1 MFRGWKRPEK
11 GFFDEMERQFEEM
24 DKLMTQ
30 MMQSMGREPLV
41 YGFSLQVGPDGVPH
55 IERFGNVRPMD
66 VSGSGN
72 VREPFTSSILDDKN
86 NELKITAEM
95 PGIRKEEIQVNAAE
109 DEITIK
115 ADGERKYYKNLKTPS
130 LIDPESASAKYN
142 NGVLEV
148 TFKLKEPVKQKGRTI
163 KIE

>member
-1 MFRGWKRPEK
+1 MFKGWKRPDH
-11 GFFDEMERQFEEM
+11 GFFDEIERQFEEM

-30 MMQSMGREPLV
+30 MVQSMGREPLV
-41 YGFSLQVGPDGVPH
+41 YGFSLQVSPDGIPH
-55 IERFGNVRPMD
+55 VERFGNVRPMD
-66 VSGSGN
+66 VSGN
-72 VREPFTSSILDDKN
+72 VREPFISSILDDKN
-86 NELKITAEM
+86 MELKITAEM
-95 PGIRKEEIQVNAAE
+95 PGIQKEEIQVNAAE

-115 ADGERKYYKNLKTPS
+115 ADGERKYYKNLKAPS
-130 LIDPESASAKYN
+130 LIDPDSAKAKYN